1 MKKLL
6 VIMLMMV
13 YGFSS
18 TGMTISFQYCCG
30 KLKNVEWSAV
40 NETLC
45 GSEHKMGSKP
55 CCETKQ
61 ISNKQTTDQDN
72 YQLLVKDFRT
82 FSEVAK
88 PFTATYNV
96 SLISTQPSPVAF
108 TPPPLLSRLF
118 LLNCVFRI

>member
-18 TGMTISFQYCCG
+18 TGMTVSFQYCCG

-61 ISNKQTTDQDN
+61 ISNKQQVDQDN
-72 YQLLVKDFRT
+72 YQLQVKNFNT
-82 FSEVAK
+82 FSEIAK
-88 PFTATYNV
+88 PFPATCKV
-96 SLISTQPSPVAF
+96 TLISTHPSPVAF
-108 TPPPLLSRLF
+108 TSPPLLSHLF